1 MKLAK
6 RDGFT
11 LIELLTVIAIIGI
24 LAAIVIP
31 ATGIVRERASAAKTR
46 SQYNN
51 YLTAIEQFKGTYGY
65 YPRFESGGTTT
76 GDYIFEFDGDPAK
89 TRSFV
94 ETLSGRPFGGS
105 SSLSEYADKANK
117 NRKEFMSIAEGELSE
132 DEEGSRV
139 IVDAFGNTDIRIA
152 IDTDNNGVVEIA
164 AGDSP
169 TGEALTLQG
178 RVFMYSMPD
187 TGAGFPEV
195 MSWE

>member
-1 MKLAK
+1 MKSQR

-65 YPRFESGGTTT
+65 YPRFESGGSTSD
-76 GDYIFEFDGDPAK
+76 DYIFKFDGDPEK
-89 TRSFV
+89 TKAFV
-94 ETLSGRPFGGS
+94 ETLSGRPFGGG
-105 SSLSEYADKANK
+105 SSLGSYADKANR
-117 NRKEFMSIAEGELSE
+117 NRKEFMTIAEGELSQGA
-132 DEEGSRV
+132 EGTRV
-139 IVDAFGNTDIRIA
+139 ITDSFGNTDIRIA
-152 IDTDNNGVVEIA
+152 IDSDNNGVVEIP
-164 AGDSP
+164 AGESP
-169 TGEALTLQG
+169 TGQALKLQG

-187 TGAGFPEV
+187 TDAGYPAV